1 MSVTV
6 ISLIKF
12 VVKII
17 SIQNMVCIIKRNKK
31 LAFLLY

>member
-12 VVKII
+12 VVK
-17 SIQNMVCIIKRNKK
+17 SSLYRNTEYGMYHKK
-31 LAFLLY
+31 K